1 MVSTKK
7 IQMYKLLN
15 FYGMKSTLF
24 MFVNLPN
31 FDTLAVYN
39 CIKQGQIS
47 LAGLLGLG
55 KVRGTSKERGPL
67 RLPIV
72 PLDPPLVINLL
83 TKYVGKENIQ

>member
-7 IQMYKLLN
+7 IQIYKLLN

-55 KVRGTSKERGPL
+55 KVRAPQKSGAPCAC
-67 RLPIV
+67 P
-72 PLDPPLVINLL
+72 
-83 TKYVGKENIQ
+83 